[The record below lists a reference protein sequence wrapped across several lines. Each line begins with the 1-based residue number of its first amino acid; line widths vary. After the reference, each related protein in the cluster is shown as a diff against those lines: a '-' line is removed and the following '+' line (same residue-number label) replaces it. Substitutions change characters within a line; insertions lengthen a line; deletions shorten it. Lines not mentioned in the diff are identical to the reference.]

1 MPGGEETPTPEDSS
15 LSVASLIAELDIL
28 QYRDAFASAGID
40 DERLRAIYKSGV
52 DAVEEMIVATQLYVV
67 VRPPRCAGGWF
78 RSKSVDNP
86 APVMTCHHPLVR
98 MPKAASHGQQSV

>member
-1 MPGGEETPTPEDSS
+1 MQGGEETPTPEDSS

-52 DAVEEMIVATQLYVV
+52 DAV
-67 VRPPRCAGGWF
+67 
-78 RSKSVDNP
+78 
-86 APVMTCHHPLVR
+86 
-98 MPKAASHGQQSV
+98 